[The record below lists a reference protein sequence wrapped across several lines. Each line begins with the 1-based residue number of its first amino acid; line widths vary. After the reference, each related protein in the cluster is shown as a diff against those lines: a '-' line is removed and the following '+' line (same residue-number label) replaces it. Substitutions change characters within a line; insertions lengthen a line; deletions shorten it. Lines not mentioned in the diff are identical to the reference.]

1 MTHRAA
7 TGQVFRSSIDGVR
20 RAFQEVA
27 AITLG
32 GDPKD
37 YGLHSLRAGG
47 ATDAEELGC
56 SVSEIMFMGRWRS
69 PTVLVYLRQGDRW
82 LHQLGVPARTG
93 TTIRPTLY
101 R

>member
-37 YGLHSLRAGG
+37 YGLHSLREREVPRMQAGQ
-47 ATDAEELGC
+47 
-56 SVSEIMFMGRWRS
+56 
-69 PTVLVYLRQGDRW
+69 YQK
-82 LHQLGVPARTG
+82 
-93 TTIRPTLY
+93 
-101 R
+101 